1 MELIL
6 FLQLSCM
13 WLLHSIFFHLF
24 YSIFFISQKKEY
36 EATLQKDKEEL
47 MEDIQRLKQK
57 KQTELYVFDCVTV
70 RIRKLFDSKVKILA
84 ETNII
89 LSTFLYTSL
98 SSRTLLVMFWTD
110 HLWHVGYLRL
120 DTATIWVLGYHGGGS
135 GVVETCGSK

>member
-13 WLLHSIFFHLF
+13 WLLRSIFFHLLF
-24 YSIFFISQKKEY
+24 SIFLISQKKDY

-57 KQTELYVFDCVTV
+57 KQIELYVFGCGTV

-98 SSRTLLVMFWTD
+98 SSRTLLVMF
-110 HLWHVGYLRL
+110 
-120 DTATIWVLGYHGGGS
+120 
-135 GVVETCGSK
+135 